1 MLGIDLVGSVVFL
14 DDDGN
19 FELAGLFVK
28 NIHFSD
34 FSVETQAG
42 DSSRLPKMPSE
53 KRLGEGGCGFAV
65 LALRF

>member
-1 MLGIDLVGSVVFL
+1 MWGIDLVGGIVFL
-14 DDDGN
+14 DDGGD

-42 DSSRLPKMPSE
+42 DFSRLPKMPSE
-53 KRLGEGGCGFAV
+53 KRLGEGWRGFAV
-65 LALRF
+65 LAL